1 MNDNLCMLL
10 IVILFLYICYN
21 DTSIT
26 EGLSDVE
33 KVLDGS
39 KSSCEQETNPSYTY
53 TAHIKTPSKLH
64 MGKQGKKVNKNLSGL
79 GAYTDVLTKGKSK
92 ATKKKKV
99 LGGAYFAGT
108 GVTCYDASCNE
119 QTSTCYQNSI
129 PSDSSEQGL
138 IPGLISDLNVLSGM
152 DTTSG
157 GTASCTST
165 AKDDE
170 VPACTKVAL
179 TYASDDCLGY
189 GAAYLLNSDIN
200 NLNKSQ
206 FYKKKTSLYKD
217 ALGNEYPNI
226 VVNYSD
232 NTCSAEA
239 FTTMNLD
246 YDVDPA
252 SEYKKYYT
260 ELHKNDPI
268 KQAFILVVGLGGI
281 YFLQSLLLK

>member
-1 MNDNLCMLL
+1 MNDNLCIIL
-10 IVILFLYICYN
+10 IVILFLYICYKHN
-21 DTSIT
+21 PIT

-39 KSSCEQETNPSYTY
+39 KSSCDQETNPSYTY

-64 MGKQGKKVNKNLSGL
+64 MGTKGNKVNKNLSGL
-79 GAYTDVLTKGKSK
+79 GAYTDILTKGKSK

-99 LGGAYFAGT
+99 LGGAYFAGS
-108 GVTCYDASCNE
+108 GVTCYDADCNA

-129 PSDSSEQGL
+129 PADSSEQGL

-152 DTTSG
+152 DPSSG
-157 GTASCTST
+157 GTAPCTAT
-165 AKDDE
+165 NKDNE

-179 TYASDDCLGY
+179 NYASDNCLGY

-200 NLNKSQ
+200 KLNKSQ
-206 FYKKKTSLYKD
+206 FYKKDTSVYKD
-217 ALGNEYPNI
+217 ALGNGFPNLAE
-226 VVNYSD
+226 NYSD

-239 FTTMNLD
+239 FTSMNSD
-246 YDVDPA
+246 YDIDPA
-252 SEYKKYYT
+252 LEYKTYYT
-260 ELHKNDPI
+260 GLHKNDPI
-268 KQAFILVVGLGGI
+268 KQAFILMVGLGGI

>member
-39 KSSCEQETNPSYTY
+39 KSSCEQESNPSYTY

-64 MGKQGKKVNKNLSGL
+64 MGKQGKKINKNLSGL

-217 ALGNEYPNI
+217 ALGNEYPNL

>member
-1 MNDNLCMLL
+1 
-10 IVILFLYICYN
+10 
-21 DTSIT
+21 
-26 EGLSDVE
+26 
-33 KVLDGS
+33 
-39 KSSCEQETNPSYTY
+39 
-53 TAHIKTPSKLH
+53 
-64 MGKQGKKVNKNLSGL
+64 
-79 GAYTDVLTKGKSK
+79 
-92 ATKKKKV
+92 
-99 LGGAYFAGT
+99 
-108 GVTCYDASCNE
+108 
-119 QTSTCYQNSI
+119 
-129 PSDSSEQGL
+129 
-138 IPGLISDLNVLSGM
+138 M

-217 ALGNEYPNI
+217 ALGNEYPNL

>member
-217 ALGNEYPNI
+217 ALGNEYPNL